1 MKIYLSIFLLQFLA
15 IGLFAQNK
23 PNFIIVYAD
32 DMGYGDLGIN
42 GHPNIRTPNLDKMA
56 QEGVRFTNYYSASP
70 ACTASR
76 YALLTG
82 KYPSRA
88 GFRWVLSPKAT
99 RGVHAKEK
107 LLPEYLKDIGY
118 KTAIFGKWHLGST
131 KTSYLPLAN
140 GFDEYI
146 GLPYSNDMI
155 PPKYPDIALLHGTD
169 TLEMN
174 PDQSRLTKFY
184 TEKAI
189 DYIKRNKKS
198 PFFVYLPYAMPH
210 TPLFPGKEFEGKS
223 KRGKYGDVVEEI
235 DHYVG
240 QLMSFL
246 KKERLDKNTYVIFT
260 SDNGPWLIQN
270 ERGGSAGLFR
280 DGKGS
285 TWEGGMREPFI
296 VWGHSSLANG
306 TVVNEM
312 FTALDMLPSILSVA
326 GIKSHE
332 NPIDGQ
338 VLDNLFKNQGKG
350 REIFFYFGLNHELFA
365 VRKGRWKLH
374 VNTYSQL
381 NKDYF
386 NGVLPLLFDLDG
398 DPSEKYN
405 VASEHAEIVHE
416 LTQLIDEKKAEIKV
430 TGSFWDE

>member
-1 MKIYLSIFLLQFLA
+1 MKPYLYIFLLQFLA
-15 IGLFAQNK
+15 VSLFAQSK

-32 DMGYGDLGIN
+32 DMGYGDLSVH
-42 GHPNIRTPNLDKMA
+42 GHPNIRTPNLDRMA
-56 QEGVRFTNYYSASP
+56 SEGVRFTNYYSASP

-82 KYPSRA
+82 KYPPRA
-88 GFRWVLSPKAT
+88 GFKWVLSPKDH
-99 RGVHAKEK
+99 RGVHTKEK
-107 LLPEYLKDIGY
+107 LLPEYLKALGY

-140 GFDEYI
+140 GFDEYL

-155 PPKYPDIALLHGTD
+155 PPRHPPIALLHGTD
-169 TLEMN
+169 TLELN
-174 PDQSRLTKFY
+174 PDQSKLTKLY

-223 KRGKYGDVVEEI
+223 KRGKYGDVIEEL

-240 QLMSFL
+240 ELMSFL
-246 KKERLDKNTYVIFT
+246 KKEKLDKNTYLIFT
-260 SDNGPWLIQN
+260 SDNGPWLRKN
-270 ERGGSAGLFR
+270 EQGGSAGLFR

-296 VWGHSSLANG
+296 VWGHQSLPKG
-306 TVVNEM
+306 TVVNEVL
-312 FTALDMLPSILSVA
+312 TALDMLPSVLSIV
-326 GIKSHE
+326 GTTSYE

-338 VLDNLFKNQGKG
+338 PLDNLFVNKGKG
-350 REIFFYFGLNHELFA
+350 REVFFYFGVNHELFA
-365 VRKGRWKLH
+365 VRKGKWKLH
-374 VNTYSQL
+374 VKTYSQL
-381 NKDYF
+381 AIDYF
-386 NGVLPLLFDLDG
+386 NGTLPLLFDLDT

-405 VASEHAEIVHE
+405 VAAKHGALVRE
-416 LTQLIDEKKAEIKV
+416 LTQLINDKEEEIKV
-430 TGSFWDE
+430 TGTFWDK